1 MHLFLTCIVQQPHHM
16 DAVYHTKA
24 GCVGFGLTD
33 DVCVDCVCSV
43 GICCV
48 SRVTG
53 GVLFRELSWKI
64 PLDMGL
70 SSVCVSVCVMIEW
83 LLFEF
88 VRETEVVPL
97 DGQNPCKYFVLKI
110 LFQLIYS

>member
-1 MHLFLTCIVQQPHHM
+1 MLFITPKL
-16 DAVYHTKA
+16 AVWDSACSTMS
-24 GCVGFGLTD
+24 VWT
-33 DVCVDCVCSV
+33 VCVALVFAVSAGSLVACCSENYHGKFHWTWV
-43 GICCV
+43 
-48 SRVTG
+48 
-53 GVLFRELSWKI
+53 
-64 PLDMGL
+64 L

-97 DGQNPCKYFVLKI
+97 DGQNPCKYLVLKI

>member
-1 MHLFLTCIVQQPHHM
+1 MSGTDAGTLRSLWVQLKMNRRHLEEAETKQDRICMHLFLTCIVQQPHHM

-64 PLDMGL
+64 PLDMGF
-70 SSVCVSVCVMIEW
+70 I
-83 LLFEF
+83 
-88 VRETEVVPL
+88 
-97 DGQNPCKYFVLKI
+97 
-110 LFQLIYS
+110 

>member
-1 MHLFLTCIVQQPHHM
+1 M

-33 DVCVDCVCSV
+33 DVCVDCVCSA

-64 PLDMGL
+64 PLDMGF
-70 SSVCVSVCVMIEW
+70 I
-83 LLFEF
+83 
-88 VRETEVVPL
+88 
-97 DGQNPCKYFVLKI
+97 
-110 LFQLIYS
+110 

>member
-1 MHLFLTCIVQQPHHM
+1 MSVWT
-16 DAVYHTKA
+16 
-24 GCVGFGLTD
+24 
-33 DVCVDCVCSV
+33 VCVALVFAVSAGSLVACCSENYHGKFHWTWV
-43 GICCV
+43 
-48 SRVTG
+48 
-53 GVLFRELSWKI
+53 
-64 PLDMGL
+64 L

-97 DGQNPCKYFVLKI
+97 DGQNPCKYLVLKI